1 MRRKIMERKV
11 SKTSIITGVSFIIYA
26 LALTVGPNT
35 LYPGCAAEKMM
46 KCTQSLNVLFWI
58 GIVLGIIGI
67 VNFFIKADIY
77 RIVAS
82 VVGIIA
88 GVFAFLIPTV
98 IIGACSMAT
107 MPCRALTL
115 PVIYVLSGIF
125 IAVTVVNGILLL
137 RARKTQKDS
146 E

>member
-1 MRRKIMERKV
+1 LKKKV
-11 SKTSIITGVSFIIYA
+11 SLTSMITGISFIIYA

-35 LYPGCAAEKMM
+35 LYPGCPAEKMM

-58 GIVLGIIGI
+58 GIILGVIGI
-67 VNFFIKADIY
+67 VNFFINADIY
-77 RIVAS
+77 RLVAS

-88 GVFAFLIPTV
+88 GIFAFLIPAV

-107 MPCRALTL
+107 MPCRALTF

-125 IAVTVVNGILLL
+125 IAVNVINGILLL

>member
-1 MRRKIMERKV
+1 MERKV

>member
-1 MRRKIMERKV
+1 MMERKV